1 MNETVDKVADKLITS
16 IQKSQNSNNENN
28 ASDTDTPK
36 AKAPPKPRAASKT
49 KAAPKTRVQR
59 EPGVKKIIDEVLT
72 SASIESPRKL
82 VGNLRWPD

>member
-16 IQKSQNSNNENN
+16 IQKSQNSNNNSN
-28 ASDTDTPK
+28 PSDAATPK
-36 AKAPPKPRAASKT
+36 AKTAPKTKAASKT
-49 KAAPKTRVQR
+49 KAAPKTKVQR